1 MNFII
6 DRLKEPS
13 TWSGIASIAVA
24 FGLGFPP
31 GTLEAITQI
40 GVGIAGLAGIVM
52 REKGKA

>member
-31 GTLEAITQI
+31 GTMEAITQI